1 MGLKIVHTADI
12 HLGHSFEGAGLLPEE
27 GALWRQEIWQVLDQI
42 CQCAKEEKADLL
54 LVCGNLMDGE
64 LSPADRERCRDLFQE
79 IAPVQV
85 VWILGE
91 SDPKEDLGEWPDNVH
106 RVPPGFK
113 RYDFPEKDVVLWA
126 ESWSDAVWP
135 DGFSQFIPKASQG
148 QFQILMLHG
157 EADQE
162 VSQYHPID
170 MQAILQMGIDYC
182 ALGHRNHPICWGR
195 EGAVWAA
202 YAGSPASVSFEDPG
216 DPGFWIVELEKEG
229 TSCLRHLQR
238 RQTGRRRFVTQ
249 EITLR
254 GEQEVET
261 IGDRITASFSSANRR
276 RDFCRVVLTGER
288 GGFLPIDAETLRRLL
303 VPSRFFSLTIVDQ
316 TTPELS
322 YDRIREANP
331 DNLLGRYIETMQE
344 RIRKAGSERERE
356 LLESALAA
364 GVEALLH
371 SQEKGR

>member
-1 MGLKIVHTADI
+1 MAAGDLA
-12 HLGHSFEGAGLLPEE
+12 GAGSDLSVRERRKGGP
-27 GALWRQEIWQVLDQI
+27 AACLW
-42 CQCAKEEKADLL
+42 KS
-54 LVCGNLMDGE
+54 DGWE

-91 SDPKEDLGEWPDNVH
+91 ADPKEEPGEWPDNVH
-106 RVPPGFK
+106 RVPPGLK

-126 ESWSDAVWP
+126 ESWSDEVWP

-162 VSQYHPID
+162 VSSYHPID
-170 MQAILQMGIDYC
+170 MQVIQQMGIDYC
-182 ALGHRNHPICWGR
+182 ALGQRNHPICWGR

-202 YAGSPASVSFEDPG
+202 YAGQSGVDLLRRSREPGILDCGIGKRRNKLPAASSTCED
-216 DPGFWIVELEKEG
+216 
-229 TSCLRHLQR
+229 
-238 RQTGRRRFVTQ
+238 RQTRLRESGDHAAGRTGRGDDRRP
-249 EITLR
+249 
-254 GEQEVET
+254 
-261 IGDRITASFSSANRR
+261 DCS
-276 RDFCRVVLTGER
+276 VVFECEPPAGFLQSCADGR
-288 GGFLPIDAETLRRLL
+288 AGGFLPINIETVRRLL
-303 VPSRFFSLTIVDQ
+303 VPSRFFSLTITDQ
-316 TTPELS
+316 TAPELS

-331 DNLLGRYIETMQE
+331 DNLLGRYIATMQE
-344 RIRKAGSERERE
+344 RIRKADSEGGRK